1 LNAGMSAAPA
11 GTLAASSNDAIT
23 PTSLLMV
30 PPADAKSGVNV
41 PGRHQSLLPV
51 QKQYASSARRPIA
64 IR

>member
-1 LNAGMSAAPA
+1 
-11 GTLAASSNDAIT
+11 
-23 PTSLLMV
+23 LLMV